1 MAHVG
6 DPLAFDYEVND
17 VRDLVVVITHL
28 RTHLATHPE
37 EWENPTLESF
47 LGAIAA
53 WLATFPQSYVNMGQP
68 VPSPDWQFVA
78 DVLRAGRI
86 YE

>member
-1 MAHVG
+1 MAHGG

-17 VRDLVVVITHL
+17 VRDLLVVITRL
-28 RTHLATHPE
+28 RTHLARHPD

-47 LGAIAA
+47 LEASSG
-53 WLATFPQSYVNMGQP
+53 WLASFPQSYINMGHP

-78 DVLRAGRI
+78 DVLRVGRI